1 MYNDIQ
7 WYTVES
13 RVPEGGGGVIRM
25 SGDRDDRM
33 GDKVKTQKNP

>member
-13 RVPEGGGGVIRM
+13 RVPGGAGVNGM
-25 SGDRDDRM
+25 SGDRDDRR